1 LTCCANSIAAR
12 ASLQALARRLLVRMA
27 DAGPV
32 PCDIAES
39 GMGHANMSVQ
49 LPPFWPRSMR
59 PSQWVDECRSQSD
72 VRNASLTRSAPSRG
86 WMSRGWPVRWVA
98 DGPGVAS
105 GTGESAR
112 CSRRALPGAGAS
124 LIPIIVDCGRP
135 DARRHRYLSVVVN
148 CRTVTA
154 VLLCAMLPNCMVVAV
169 CHATSGGGRRGWLLW
184 ARPLGREESWCR
196 SRNDGLVVGL
206 SRSPSTRS

>member
-1 LTCCANSIAAR
+1 
-12 ASLQALARRLLVRMA
+12 M
-27 DAGPV
+27 
-32 PCDIAES
+32 
-39 GMGHANMSVQ
+39 
-49 LPPFWPRSMR
+49 
-59 PSQWVDECRSQSD
+59 VDECRSQSD

-124 LIPIIVDCGRP
+124 LIPIIVDRGRP

-154 VLLCAMLPNCMVVAV
+154 VLLVRCCRIVWWWPYVMRRRVAAV
-169 CHATSGGGRRGWLLW
+169 EDGCFGPGRWVGRRAG
-184 ARPLGREESWCR
+184 AGA
-196 SRNDGLVVGL
+196 G
-206 SRSPSTRS
+206 TTA